1 MSCQET
7 RVLLHAFLD
16 DELDPVRSQSV
27 QSHLDAC
34 PDCAREHA
42 AHRSLRA
49 ALRDEALYFRSPEG
63 FESRVRAALASQG
76 AIERRAGWPS
86 AVGAL
91 LRMRRAWLPAGAAV
105 ALLAVIVIT
114 IGRFGIP
121 APGSTADDLLGREV
135 VASHV
140 RSLMA
145 NHLTDVPSS
154 DQHTVKPWFNGRL
167 DFSPPVKDL
176 AGEGFALVGGRLEY
190 LAGRPVAALV
200 YQRRLHV
207 INLMI
212 WPAPGES
219 DRPLTLVTRQGYH
232 LLHWTQGGMSYW
244 AVSDLNENEMKQFV
258 SLVQR

>member
-16 DELDPVRSQSV
+16 DELDSVRSLDV
-27 QSHLDAC
+27 QRHLDAC
-34 PDCAREHA
+34 PDCARAHA

-49 ALRDEALYFRSPEG
+49 ALRDEALYYRSPEG
-63 FESRVRAALASQG
+63 LESRVRAALGSQR
-76 AIERRAGWPS
+76 AHERRAGRLG
-86 AVGAL
+86 AVGAF
-91 LRMRRAWLPAGAAV
+91 LRMRWALLPAGAAV
-105 ALLAVIVIT
+105 ALLAVSVIT
-114 IGRFGIP
+114 IWRFGNPP
-121 APGSTADDLLGREV
+121 AGPLAEDLLGREV

-145 NHLTDVPSS
+145 GHLTDVPSS

-176 AGEGFALVGGRLEY
+176 AGDGFPLIGGRLDY

-207 INLMI
+207 INLMV
-212 WPAPGES
+212 WPAPGEP
-219 DRPLTLVTRQGYH
+219 DRSLTAATRQGYH
-232 LLHWTQGGMSYW
+232 LLHWTQDGMSHW
-244 AVSDLNENEMKQFV
+244 AVSDLNEEELKQFAG
-258 SLVQR
+258 LLQR